1 LDSGIKQGVITM
13 GGKIAVP
20 LDGSPLAE
28 KALPFAI
35 KLANLTGVQLLLLRV
50 TVFPVELEEAYTKDK
65 PGELLPMAYLERV
78 MAAITNP
85 TEYFRLEPDRVEVK
99 VGRGKFTY
107 EIPEIAQAEG
117 ADLIVMTTHG
127 LGGFTR
133 LLLGSVT
140 QQILR
145 NSKLPVI
152 VLRSNLAKEQIAPIS
167 EPIGFG
173 QQPITIAVPLDGDPV
188 SEAVLEPACRL
199 AGKLKANITLLRV
212 VKNVQPILL
221 DEPVMEILYSQED
234 QSEDL
239 RYRMDEARRY
249 LRQLK
254 ENLAGYWKEITF
266 EAEVLPGNPPEKLV
280 EWSSQARPLLM
291 ALATHARGG
300 VGHILLGSVA
310 DEVMREVACPVMMVH
325 INKEYQGWARTALVG
340 QTMP

>member
-1 LDSGIKQGVITM
+1 M
-13 GGKIAVP
+13 EGKIAVP

-28 KALPFAI
+28 TAFPFAI
-35 KLANLTGVQLLLLRV
+35 KLAKLTNAQLLLLRV
-50 TVFPVELEEAYTKDK
+50 TVLPVELEAAYNKENPD
-65 PGELLPMAYLERV
+65 ELMPLTYLEKVRV
-78 MAAITNP
+78 AITNP
-85 TEYFRLEPDRVEVK
+85 AECVSLELDQVEVK
-99 VGRGKFTY
+99 AIHGKFTY

-152 VLRSNLAKEQIAPIS
+152 VLRPNLVKEQLKPIS
-167 EPIGFG
+167 EPISFG
-173 QQPITIAVPLDGDPV
+173 QRPVTIAVPLDGDPA

-199 AGKLKANITLLRV
+199 AEKLKATVTLLRV

-221 DEPVMEILYSQED
+221 DEPVMEILYSQDD

-239 RYRMDEARRY
+239 RYRQDEARRY
-249 LRQLK
+249 LSHLK
-254 ENLAGYWKEITF
+254 ESLAAYWQNISFKT
-266 EAEVLPGNPPEKLV
+266 EVLTGTPAEKLV
-280 EWSSQARPLLM
+280 EWSGQTQPFLM
-291 ALATHARGG
+291 AMATHARGG

-310 DEVMREVACPVMMVH
+310 DEVMREAACPVLMTH
-325 INKEYQGWARTALVG
+325 INKDYQGWPRTATMV
-340 QTMP
+340 QTLK